1 MVKKLRARVGRVGS
15 AAKRGE
21 RGRERERGAR
31 RSERKKEASR
41 RCVCVCVCT
50 RIIMHA
56 RARVCMHE
64 SCTHPLPN
72 RAARRFLSLFPFLF
86 PLLFPLSYASPCI
99 FFHFLSSFFSRIDL
113 HAFDFSLSWNGE
125 RRREEGDKKIRV
137 RSEKKKRTTKRE
149 SVKVPK
155 SSVKAL
161 EFAVEEKGRR
171 R

>member
-41 RCVCVCVCT
+41 RYVCVCVRVSLCT
-50 RIIMHA
+50 RA
-56 RARVCMHE
+56 RECACTSRVRIRCR
-64 SCTHPLPN
+64 TV
-72 RAARRFLSLFPFLF
+72 RRVDFFLFFLF

-125 RRREEGDKKIRV
+125 RRREGGDKKIRV
-137 RSEKKKRTTKRE
+137 RSEKKK
-149 SVKVPK
+149 
-155 SSVKAL
+155 AND
-161 EFAVEEKGRR
+161 EEGERQNAKKLG
-171 R
+171 